1 MKIDDYAIGYQGND
15 EATCLVC
22 GSDMDFVRPGK
33 WQCQKCELDEML
45 QQARREGKAEGI
57 RLGWEQC
64 KREAEAII
72 EDAED
77 VDSHSVYAQLGDAH
91 RTKIRIRDAISSMEY
106 KEAKDDE

>member
-57 RLGWEQC
+57 RLGWEQA
-64 KREAEAII
+64 KAEAAAKAD
-72 EDAED
+72 ELFKYESGYYHYRED
-77 VDSHSVYAQLGDAH
+77 V
-91 RTKIRIRDAISSMEY
+91 TDAIASMEY
-106 KEAKDDE
+106 KEAQDESV